1 MGALRVQMT
10 SCSGPDATKS
20 GFQLDGPANGW
31 PARARSWA
39 VSGSRQGRMLG
50 MMRTPLRMAGDE
62 EPPCSQQQIGRG
74 TEFVRGNKCGA
85 AARQLGQLTPAPAVR
100 LTAWLTQHSM
110 QQRRDRLVV
119 DGWMDGW
126 MQEAARRV
134 TWIRAWQHAAANNS
148 APASSGQQPAAGR
161 CHPVAGPLAGVSLG
175 SRWGASLGLAA
186 LWPLPHAREHT
197 HARPHINTAWG
208 RASNQQLANIRCLPV
223 LQGKHAPLVFAPV
236 NPSALPAP
244 LGGRLQ
250 RHFTI
255 LRFHKST
262 TARQR
267 DRTPPPA
274 APSSD
279 GTMSPR
285 DT

>member
-1 MGALRVQMT
+1 MLPATNRARNRICAREQMRCCG
-10 SCSGPDATKS
+10 S
-20 GFQLDGPANGW
+20 
-31 PARARSWA
+31 PARPAHTSSCGPSHCLVDTA
-39 VSGSRQGRMLG
+39 QH
-50 MMRTPLRMAGDE
+50 AAE
-62 EPPCSQQQIGRG
+62 EGQIGG
-74 TEFVRGNKCGA
+74 
-85 AARQLGQLTPAPAVR
+85 
-100 LTAWLTQHSM
+100 
-110 QQRRDRLVV
+110 
-119 DGWMDGW
+119 GWMDGW
-126 MQEAARRV
+126 MDAGSSKAGDMDSGVATRRSEQQRPSQQWPAARSGSVPPCR
-134 TWIRAWQHAAANNS
+134 W
-148 APASSGQQPAAGR
+148 ASRWG
-161 CHPVAGPLAGVSLG
+161 LAGVSLG